1 MRLIEPFLTKIATA
15 LVLFSA
21 SSIACADTDKVWKIL
36 PLGDSITQAE
46 INRASYRY
54 PLWKK
59 LVDSGIQFDLVGSM
73 QKQQDKYSKGEP
85 PQPDYNGKAFDRD
98 HEGHFAWAIE
108 EIFIGRDFDNG
119 SGSGKLQEWVQG
131 YDADIVLIHLG
142 TNDAFKRQS
151 NKSSLKELEKVIGI
165 LRDDNPGVVVLLA
178 KLIPTKRKPGDAKA
192 VKSLNNAIPRLAK
205 RLSTKESPVIVV
217 DQFSGFDAAADTYD
231 GVHPNES
238 GEEKMAQVWFDAIME
253 VVKSN

>member
-1 MRLIEPFLTKIATA
+1 MSKPVFTKILSAAA
-15 LVLFSA
+15 LLLVST
-21 SSIACADTDKVWKIL
+21 IACTDTDKTWRIL

-46 INRASYRY
+46 VNRASYRY

-59 LVDSGIQFDLVGSM
+59 LVDSEIQFDLVGSM

-85 PQPDYNGKAFDRD
+85 PQPDYKGLSFDRD

-151 NKSSLKELEKVIGI
+151 NKSSLKDLRTVVEI
-165 LRDDNPGVVVLLA
+165 LRADNPEVIVLLA
-178 KLIPTKRKPGDAKA
+178 QLIPTKRKPGDAKA
-192 VKSLNNAIPRLAK
+192 VKSLNDAIPQLAK
-205 RLSTKESPVIVV
+205 DLSTKESPIIIV

-231 GVHPNES
+231 GVHPNER
-238 GEEKMAQVWFDAIME
+238 GEEKMAQVWFDAIMN
-253 VVKSN
+253 VVESN